1 MSKILFELSDNNSNV
16 DSVIKTYFNI
26 MYSDEYFLDAIYHIV
41 RKAGFSTDGAYC
53 NFPDINS
60 YYEEEHFEG
69 VEFACGYP
77 PEEDDTII
85 VSEKICFSYVRLA
98 CEKYLQLHPE
108 DSAKVSTLL
117 AQLP

>member
-1 MSKILFELSDNNSNV
+1 MNKELFGQPYDKSDSHWIIKGYFDILYGDG
-16 DSVIKTYFNI
+16 
-26 MYSDEYFLDAIYHIV
+26 YFLEVIDNIV
-41 RKAGFSTDGAYC
+41 KKIGFCCDGAYC
-53 NFPDINS
+53 NFPDMNS

-69 VEFACGYP
+69 VEFAWGYP

-85 VSEKICFSYVRLA
+85 VSEEACFSYVRLA